1 MTRADRIP
9 LPLLFGCAFLASCGS
24 DKSASGGTGSD
35 FPIHPAIAIVQELKG
50 ATVQAAAWRLWSVAD
65 DSVRYRREL
74 SSTDGGFILPD
85 TGSWLVEAWSS
96 STAAGKTNDLSSQ
109 ASMDTYERCLNWI
122 GRNTTS
128 TSPSPAVLGACSDLQ
143 SPTVLAHGS
152 SQGAPRAIAAF
163 RLPSPDASAFT
174 VRDSNGIVKARAWRL
189 WKATPNVNAPFTEF
203 VFAGYQSG
211 GEPGVIET
219 SGLSGTW
226 VAQGWIEAPSD
237 TLYRTPPF
245 KAGLES
251 TLVDLCLG
259 TSPDVPPRVCNEQL
273 FEGSQYGSAPGQ
285 LAPPH
290 VQVVFRIPAVR

>member
-1 MTRADRIP
+1 MS
-9 LPLLFGCAFLASCGS
+9 LLTACALLASCGS

-50 ATVQAAAWRLWSVAD
+50 GTVQAAAWRLWSVSD

-74 SSTDGGFILPD
+74 SSTDSGFLLPD

-96 STAAGKTNDLSSQ
+96 STAAGKANDL
-109 ASMDTYERCLNWI
+109 ASVPAMDAYERCLNWI

-128 TSPSPAVLGACSDLQ
+128 ASPSPAVLGACSDLK

-152 SQGAPRAIAAF
+152 TQGAPRAIAAF
-163 RLPSPDASAFT
+163 RLPSPDAAAST

-189 WKATPNVNAPFTEF
+189 WKATPSASGPLTEF

-226 VAQGWIEAPSD
+226 VAQGWIAPPSD

-245 KAGLES
+245 TSGLES
-251 TLVDLCLG
+251 TLLDLCLG
-259 TSPDVPPRVCNEQL
+259 SSPDVPPRVCDEQL
-273 FEGSQYGSAPGQ
+273 FDGSQYGSAPGQ

-290 VQVVFRIPAVR
+290 VQVVFRIPAPR